1 MKKFFSGQLLSTA
14 AKINICHILMMYEDF
29 NRHIE
34 KVANGY
40 GGVYGEHGY
49 GSRNSEGDF
58 ILEFVVKTFPC
69 KNKKSRTSN

>member
-1 MKKFFSGQLLSTA
+1 MV
-14 AKINICHILMMYEDF
+14 YEDF
-29 NRHIE
+29 NSNIE

-40 GGVYGEHGY
+40 DGVYGEHGY

-58 ILEFVVKTFPC
+58 ILEFIVKTFPC